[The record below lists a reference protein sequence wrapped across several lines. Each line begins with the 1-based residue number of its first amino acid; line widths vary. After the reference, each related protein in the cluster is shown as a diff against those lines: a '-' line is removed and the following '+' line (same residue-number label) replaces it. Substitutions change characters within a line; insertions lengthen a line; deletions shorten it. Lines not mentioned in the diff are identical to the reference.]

1 MALSLLILA
10 AGMGSRFGG
19 LKQIEAVGKNGEII
33 IDYSIYDAR
42 RAGFSQV
49 VLVIRREHERAFREI
64 FDHRYPGLEVEY
76 AFQDM
81 DDLPEGFTVPAGR
94 EKPWGTGQAVY
105 AARDLIKQPFAMIN
119 ADDFYGADGYRILAE
134 FLSANASGR
143 DFCLAGYELERT
155 LSEFGTV
162 SRGVCET
169 DAAGNFLRTRELTK
183 IARGADGVIRN
194 TAEDGTT
201 QILTGRETV
210 SMNLFGFTP
219 LLFDHLPRLF
229 TEFLRENGTSPK
241 SEFYIPYAVNSLIA
255 EGNAGLKILPT
266 SARWFGMTYRE
277 DKAAIVEGIAGLTAA
292 GEYPEKL
299 W

>member
-19 LKQIEAVGKNGEII
+19 LKQIEAVGQHGEII

-49 VLVIRREHERAFREI
+49 VLVIRREHEKAFREI

-76 AFQDM
+76 AFQDLG
-81 DDLPEGFTVPAGR
+81 DLPEGFAPPPGR

-105 AARDLIKQPFAMIN
+105 AARHLIKQPFAMIN
-119 ADDFYGADGYRILAE
+119 ADDFYGADGYRILAK
-134 FLSANASGR
+134 FLNENPGGS
-143 DFCLAGYELERT
+143 DFCLAGYELART

-169 DAAGNFLRTRELTK
+169 DAAGNFVRTRELTK
-183 IARGADGVIRN
+183 IARGVDGVIRN
-194 TAEDGTT
+194 ANADGTT
-201 QILTGRETV
+201 TELTGRETV

-219 LLFDHLPRLF
+219 ALFAHLPRLF
-229 TEFLRENGTSPK
+229 AGFLRENGASLK
-241 SEFYIPYAVNSLIA
+241 SEFYIPYAVNSLID
-255 EGNAGLKILPT
+255 EGNARMRILPT
-266 SARWFGMTYRE
+266 SARWLGMTYRE
-277 DKAAIVEGIAGLTAA
+277 DKDAIVSGIAALVAA

-299 W
+299 F

>member
-33 IDYSIYDAR
+33 IDYSVYDAR

-49 VLVIRREHERAFREI
+49 VLVIRREHEQAFREI
-64 FDHRYPGLEVEY
+64 FDHRYPGIEVEY
-76 AFQDM
+76 AFQEM
-81 DDLPEGFTVPAGR
+81 NDLPDGFSVPAGR

-105 AARDLIKQPFAMIN
+105 AARKLINQPFAMIN
-119 ADDFYGADGYRILAE
+119 ADDFYGADGYRLLAR
-134 FLSANASGR
+134 FLTENAGGS
-143 DFCLAGYELERT
+143 DFCLAGYELART

-169 DAAGNFLRTRELTK
+169 DDAGNFVRTRELTK
-183 IARGADGVIRN
+183 IARGPDGVIRN
-194 TAEDGTT
+194 TAADGAVTE
-201 QILTGRETV
+201 LTGRETV

-219 LLFDHLPRLF
+219 ALFAHLPRLF
-229 TEFLRENGTSPK
+229 AEFLRANGSSLK
-241 SEFYIPYAVNSLIA
+241 SEFYIPYAVNSLIQ
-255 EGNAGLKILPT
+255 EGRARMRILPT
-266 SARWFGMTYRE
+266 SAQWFGMTYRE
-277 DKAAIVEGIAGLTAA
+277 DKDAIVAGIARLVAA

-299 W
+299 F

>member
-19 LKQIEAVGKNGEII
+19 LKQIEAVGKHGEII

-42 RAGFSQV
+42 KAGFSQV
-49 VLVIRREHERAFREI
+49 VLVIRREHEQAFREI

-81 DDLPEGFTVPAGR
+81 DDLPGGFSVPAGR
-94 EKPWGTGQAVY
+94 QKPWGTGQAVY
-105 AARDLIKQPFAMIN
+105 AARNLIKQPFAMIN
-119 ADDFYGADGYRILAE
+119 ADDFYGADGYRILAD
-134 FLSANASGR
+134 FLNKNANGS
-143 DFCLAGYELERT
+143 DFCLAGYELAQT

-169 DAAGNFLRTRELTK
+169 DAAGNFVRTRELTK
-183 IARGADGVIRN
+183 IARAADGVIRN
-194 TAEDGTT
+194 TAEDGSTVV
-201 QILTGRETV
+201 LTGKETV

-219 LLFDHLPRLF
+219 ALFTHLPRLF
-229 TEFLRENGTSPK
+229 TEFLKENGTSPK

-255 EGNAGLKILPT
+255 EGNARLKILPT
-266 SARWFGMTYRE
+266 SAKWFGMTYRE
-277 DKAAIVEGIAGLTAA
+277 DKDAIVAGIDRLVAA

-299 W
+299 F